1 MSTAISS
8 TPKRKRKVRRN
19 ISNGRKESSAYLV
32 VLLASGILSSLMYT
46 AMNIFVPFDY
56 PGYSSFSQV
65 VSELSAIGAPTRQL
79 WIILSV
85 FYLLFQAAF
94 GWGVLLSAQNNKALR
109 ITGWLVIV
117 NAVTGAFWPPMHQR
131 EVLAAGGGTLTDT
144 MHIVFTAIYGVFMVV
159 TVSFAASVFK
169 KRFRIYSVFT
179 ILVMLAFGF
188 LTGYYAPA
196 LQANEPTPWL
206 GVWERIGIFAG
217 MLWIAVFAIVLL
229 YRSHAMVP
237 SRSIM
242 V

>member
-8 TPKRKRKVRRN
+8 TPKQKHQLRSAVKN
-19 ISNGRKESSAYLV
+19 NRKESSAYLV
-32 VLLASGILSSLMYT
+32 VLLACGILSSLMYT
-46 AMNIFVPFDY
+46 AMNIFVPLDY

-65 VSELSAIGAPTRQL
+65 VSELSAVGAPTRQL
-79 WIILSV
+79 WIVLSV

-94 GWGVLLSAQNNKALR
+94 GWGILLSARSDNSLR

-144 MHIVFTAIYGVFMVV
+144 MHIVFTAVYGVFMML
-159 TVSFAASVFK
+159 TVLFAASAFK
-169 KRFRIYSVFT
+169 KRFRIYSALT

-188 LTGYYAPA
+188 LTSYYAPA

-217 MLWIAVFAIVLL
+217 MLWIAVFAIALL
-229 YRSHAMVP
+229 YRSRSFISPHEVMV
-237 SRSIM
+237 
-242 V
+242 

>member
-8 TPKRKRKVRRN
+8 TPKQKHQLRSAVKN
-19 ISNGRKESSAYLV
+19 NRKESSAYLV
-32 VLLASGILSSLMYT
+32 VLLACGILSSLMYT
-46 AMNIFVPFDY
+46 AMNIFVPLDY

-65 VSELSAIGAPTRQL
+65 VSELSAVGAPTRQL
-79 WIILSV
+79 WIVLSV

-94 GWGVLLSAQNNKALR
+94 GWGILLSARSDNSLR

-144 MHIVFTAIYGVFMVV
+144 MHIVFTAVYGVFMML
-159 TVSFAASVFK
+159 TVLFAASAFK
-169 KRFRIYSVFT
+169 KRFRIYSALT
-179 ILVMLAFGF
+179 ILVMLGFGF
-188 LTGYYAPA
+188 LTSYYAPA

-217 MLWIAVFAIVLL
+217 MLWIAVFAIALL
-229 YRSHAMVP
+229 YRSRSFISPHEVMV
-237 SRSIM
+237 
-242 V
+242 